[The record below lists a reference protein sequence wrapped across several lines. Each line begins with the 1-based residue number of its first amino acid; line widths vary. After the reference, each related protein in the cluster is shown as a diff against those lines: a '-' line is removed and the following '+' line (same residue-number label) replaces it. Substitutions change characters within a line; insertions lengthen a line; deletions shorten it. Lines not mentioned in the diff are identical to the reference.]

1 MAKAIR
7 LVLLG
12 APGAGKGTQAKLLQE
27 RFAAPQISTGDILR
41 KAVADQTQLGKQAA
55 DFMNRGVLVPDD
67 VIIDMVG
74 DRLAAED
81 CKQGFIL
88 DGFPRTI
95 PQAEN
100 LDKLLTR
107 IGLPLNCV
115 LSVKVPHAEI
125 VDRLSGRRTCKQCG
139 ALFHLKFDAPKTA
152 GVCDKCGGALFQ
164 RDDDQEATIMKR
176 LEVYETQTAP
186 LASYYAKQGLLREVE
201 GVGQIDEI
209 RGRIYSA
216 LGDLVR

>member
-95 PQAEN
+95 PQAES